1 MFSDP
6 AMSQANAL
14 SYLVAGK
21 PIDEIGSGDSE
32 AGAMQTAA
40 RSIGV
45 AGGGL
50 LAKSLGKRLGVDE
63 LE

>member
-1 MFSDP
+1 
-6 AMSQANAL
+6 
-14 SYLVAGK
+14 
-21 PIDEIGSGDSE
+21 
-32 AGAMQTAA
+32 MQSAA

-63 LE
+63 LSSRMKK